1 MEAGNNKT
9 AYLDNARVR
18 RPGCVDLGGRKYEEA
33 AMTKQT
39 RRARPQRIHKKVS
52 EIESKIHKKMK
63 KSRHLRFLPG
73 LNS

>member
-39 RRARPQRIHKKVS
+39 RRARPQRIHKKSV
-52 EIESKIHKKMK
+52 KLKVKYTKK
-63 KSRHLRFLPG
+63 
-73 LNS
+73 